1 MDIQN
6 RNKTYLN
13 LLTSKH
19 SMIYLSRGGV
29 GHDHFWLLM
38 ELTSIRSE
46 KMIRAL
52 YDYFVSG
59 YLRNEICDMHGV
71 SQSNLSLSIK
81 KIQHTYK
88 IVKALE
94 HLN

>member
-19 SMIYLSRGGV
+19 SMIYLSRGGG
-29 GHDHFWLLM
+29 GHDHFWLLT

-52 YDYFVSG
+52 YD
-59 YLRNEICDMHGV
+59 
-71 SQSNLSLSIK
+71 
-81 KIQHTYK
+81 
-88 IVKALE
+88 
-94 HLN
+94 